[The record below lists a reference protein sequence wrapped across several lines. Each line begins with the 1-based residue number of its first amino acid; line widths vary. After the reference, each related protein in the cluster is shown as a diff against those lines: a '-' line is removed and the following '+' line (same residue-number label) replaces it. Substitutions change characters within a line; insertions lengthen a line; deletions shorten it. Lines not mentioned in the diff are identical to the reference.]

1 MGVQYSIT
9 YFPFVLGRIFLWVLR
24 NLWHKILEADV
35 VDILDDRL
43 LHTDPL
49 QLKKKKGAESITA
62 SALALLVI
70 HFELFGVIY
79 HKKKP
84 FLKKC
89 FNKSIQHVNSMKT
102 PVKILCFDWLT
113 FAAPSCRMRIRL
125 LLHEDERRYE
135 PHHVSAQISISV
147 TPPTPPPFI

>member
-49 QLKKKKGAESITA
+49 QLKKKKRGR
-62 SALALLVI
+62 I
-70 HFELFGVIY
+70 HHSFCIGV
-79 HKKKP
+79 
-84 FLKKC
+84 
-89 FNKSIQHVNSMKT
+89 
-102 PVKILCFDWLT
+102 T
-113 FAAPSCRMRIRL
+113 FYS
-125 LLHEDERRYE
+125 
-135 PHHVSAQISISV
+135 
-147 TPPTPPPFI
+147 F

>member
-1 MGVQYSIT
+1 MGVQHSIT

-49 QLKKKKGAESITA
+49 QLKKKKGAESIKA

-79 HKKKP
+79 RMTNH
-84 FLKKC
+84 FLR
-89 FNKSIQHVNSMKT
+89 NASIKVYSM
-102 PVKILCFDWLT
+102 
-113 FAAPSCRMRIRL
+113 
-125 LLHEDERRYE
+125 
-135 PHHVSAQISISV
+135 
-147 TPPTPPPFI
+147 

>member
-49 QLKKKKGAESITA
+49 QLKKKKGTESITA
-62 SALALLVI
+62 SALALLFI

-79 HKKKP
+79 RMTNH
-84 FLKKC
+84 FLR
-89 FNKSIQHVNSMKT
+89 NTSIKVYSM
-102 PVKILCFDWLT
+102 
-113 FAAPSCRMRIRL
+113 
-125 LLHEDERRYE
+125 
-135 PHHVSAQISISV
+135 
-147 TPPTPPPFI
+147 